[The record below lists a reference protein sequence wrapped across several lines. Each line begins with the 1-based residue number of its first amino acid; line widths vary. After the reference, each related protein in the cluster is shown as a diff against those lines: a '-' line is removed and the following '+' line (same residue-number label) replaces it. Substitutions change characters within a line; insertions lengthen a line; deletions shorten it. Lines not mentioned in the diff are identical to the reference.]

1 MIFNHWRGTTPG
13 AEKLISRSRYLAVAS
28 LFRASAQLG
37 AQGQPTTAPAQ
48 QQRPAIPR
56 AAQSSRASVEAVIDR
71 RWLNN
76 QWLATGGVAGPARIA
91 IAYGQPHARGRNVF
105 GTVVPWDSVWRT
117 GANQATQ
124 LTTELDITIGNAF
137 IPRGIYSLFTLPT
150 RAGWKLIVSRQ
161 VLVWGT
167 EYDPA
172 HDLARIDL
180 RSRTLAEPIE
190 SLTFWI
196 VPVPEPQTSQ
206 TLPHGMLKLAW
217 GNLELS
223 TDWRVG
229 R

>member
-1 MIFNHWRGTTPG
+1 MIFNRRCAQTLGL
-13 AEKLISRSRYLAVAS
+13 EKVVLATRYLMIAS
-28 LFRASAQLG
+28 LLVAGSELT
-37 AQGQPTTAPAQ
+37 AQGQPATTPAQ

-56 AAQSSRASVEAVIDR
+56 AAQSSRASVEAIIDR

-76 QWLATGGVAGPARIA
+76 QWMATGGVAGPARIA
-91 IAYGQPHARGRNVF
+91 ITYGQPHARGRNVF

-124 LTTELDITIGNAF
+124 LTTELDLTIGTAF
-137 IPRGIYSLFTLPT
+137 VPRGIYSLFTLPT
-150 RAGWKLIVSRQ
+150 RTGWKLIVSKQ

-167 EYDPA
+167 EYDPSQ
-172 HDLARIDL
+172 DLARIDL

-196 VPVPEPQTSQ
+196 IPVPEPQTSQ
-206 TLPHGMLKLAW
+206 TLPHGALKLAW